1 MVLLNK
7 AWSSNNLP
15 SKAERLVDV
24 AIRELTVLASNICS
38 FEETIQHRDCWE
50 QLQCPGK
57 NKNKS

>member
-24 AIRELTVLASNICS
+24 AIGELTGLASNICS

-57 NKNKS
+57 K